1 MLLRQV
7 GTPVNWHQCAREV
20 LSEAAISIGQ
30 SPAKILSSNLSIDSS
45 KIESKNLSVQVYR
58 DGKVTVNLT
67 FPSKA
72 VFHLEE
78 LVDHETSKKLAER
91 SIDIQT
97 IKDEAIKKNLAPH
110 TLFEL
115 VDENKKFLVRLV

>member
-1 MLLRQV
+1 M
-7 GTPVNWHQCAREV
+7 
-20 LSEAAISIGQ
+20 
-30 SPAKILSSNLSIDSS
+30 
-45 KIESKNLSVQVYR
+45 
-58 DGKVTVNLT
+58 
-67 FPSKA
+67 
-72 VFHLEE
+72 
-78 LVDHETSKKLAER
+78 DHETSKKLAER